1 MDDIQN
7 NNNIENNNIDNSI
20 PQPDAQDNNQ
30 LSNEQYSVRFDIPDD
45 EPALSPEEEEK
56 ARLKMEREK
65 KKQRFN
71 RSVKRRRVVNALMG
85 FIVFCVLL
93 GALSGFSIIKV
104 ILSKTD
110 VELDTS
116 DLRSSDSSLIY
127 DDQGEQIAIVGSES
141 RISYTYGSLPQNV
154 VDAFVAVEDSRF
166 FEHTGFDVP
175 RFAKAFLENIKSL
188 SFAQGGSTLTMQVIK
203 NTYFAVDTIAE
214 KGIDRKVQEIYY
226 ALKIN
231 NIVSK
236 EKIFELYV
244 NKVNFGANARGIQ
257 VASQYYFGKD
267 CTELNTVEAAM
278 LAGIINAPNQ
288 NNPYY
293 HLDECTKRTR
303 EVLRQMKNHGYIT
316 EDEYQYNCSIHLEN
330 LLKGKAEKPYG
341 TGVTVDYQAYVDVV
355 LAECVDVYNINP
367 YNTAVRIYT
376 GMNKNVQQ
384 YCDELSRGNIIEFPN
399 DYANISLVLL
409 QNYTGLIVGLCG
421 GRDYDGVKM
430 FNYAYD
436 NRVNPGSTAKGFVTY
451 PMAFEY
457 TGLGTNYYMEDG
469 PMTWAGSSYLI
480 TEDGGYAGDVSAQ
493 RAFTSSYNVCA
504 IKMFRWVCETVGIE
518 TIKDYM
524 QSIGID
530 KSVCNGI
537 NEQYAIGEQNFLASP
552 IQMAA
557 GESVILSKGLYTQP
571 HTITRIEFINSTEEP
586 IVASPTQTQA
596 LSEGAAWLT
605 RYMQQVNVN
614 GNSTAS
620 DWRPNG
626 RLAEIK
632 SSKYIAYG
640 KTGTS
645 LYDKTIRRKYKY
657 PRSAAKDWLMIG
669 GTNDY
674 SFAFWMGFDTGQHID
689 ETTYIS
695 SEYKATRNDG
705 KTVRGLLEV
714 AYETFGAPINANNK
728 PSSVTTI
735 SHVRGLYPYTTAP
748 DYCDPSNIVTSYI
761 LASNVT
767 TASYESTAEIK
778 SLNSFTANY
787 NEKKKNVT
795 VAWSDYPDPSALVVA
810 EKTKDMVFRN
820 KTYTGA
826 RGFDRSWIDGVVMY
840 CVDITNTTTGETKY
854 YTSESPQA
862 TYALKNDTDEDIIYD
877 VVGYYAYSA
886 ANLRS
891 NSITVK
897 VTVPGKHVEPEP
909 VDPDPV
915 DPVDSVDPINNFMH
929 FNF

>member
-1 MDDIQN
+1 MDDIQVN
-7 NNNIENNNIDNSI
+7 NDNIEN
-20 PQPDAQDNNQ
+20 
-30 LSNEQYSVRFDIPDD
+30 LSETPVST
-45 EPALSPEEEEK
+45 PEEDEK
-56 ARLKMEREK
+56 IKLQMKKEK
-65 KKQRFN
+65 QKQRYQ
-71 RSVKRRRVVNALMG
+71 RSVKRRKVVNALMG
-85 FIVFCVLL
+85 FVVFCVLL
-93 GALSGFSIIKV
+93 GALSGVSIIKV

-110 VELDTS
+110 VVLDTS
-116 DLRSSDSSLIY
+116 DLRSHDSSLIY

-141 RISYTYGSLPQNV
+141 RISYPYGSLPQSV

-226 ALKIN
+226 SLKIN
-231 NIVSK
+231 NIVTK

-267 CTELNTVEAAM
+267 CTELTTVEAAM
-278 LAGIINAPNQ
+278 LAGIINAPNL

-293 HLDECTKRTR
+293 HLDECTKRTK
-303 EVLRQMKNHGYIT
+303 EVLYQMKNHGYIT
-316 EDEYQYNCSIHLEN
+316 EDEYAYNCSIKLEN
-330 LLKGKAEKPYG
+330 LLNGKSDKQFG
-341 TGVTVDYQAYVDVV
+341 TGTTVDYQAYIDVV

-367 YNTAVRIYT
+367 YNTPVRIYT
-376 GMNKNVQQ
+376 GMNKHVQE
-384 YCDELSRGNIIEFPN
+384 YCDELSRGNIINFPN
-399 DYANISLVLL
+399 GYANVSVVLL

-436 NRVNPGSTAKGFVTY
+436 NRVNPGSTAKGILTY
-451 PMAFEY
+451 PLAFEY
-457 TGLGTNYYMEDG
+457 TGLGTNYYSEDG

-480 TEDGGYAGDVSAQ
+480 TEDGGYQGDVSAQ

-504 IKMFRWVCETVGIE
+504 VKLFRWVAETVGVE
-518 TIKDYM
+518 TIKEYM
-524 QSIGID
+524 KNIGID
-530 KSVCNGI
+530 ASVYNGV

-557 GESVILSKGLYTQP
+557 AESVILSNGLYTQP

-586 IVASPTQTQA
+586 IDAQPAQTQV
-596 LSEGAAWLT
+596 LSDGAAWLT
-605 RYMQQVNVN
+605 RYLQQVSVN

-620 DWRPNG
+620 DWKPNG
-626 RLAEIK
+626 RLQEIK
-632 SSKYIAYG
+632 SSKYTVYG

-645 LYDKTIRRKYKY
+645 LYDKRIRRKYKY

-695 SEYKATRNDG
+695 SEYKKSRNDG
-705 KTVRGLLEV
+705 KTARGLLEA
-714 AYETFGAPINANNK
+714 AYEAFGAPKNANNK
-728 PSSVTTI
+728 PSSVISI
-735 SHVRGLYPYTTAP
+735 SHIRGIYPYTTP
-748 DYCDPSNIVTSYI
+748 PEYCDPAYIATSYI
-761 LASNVT
+761 LAGNGSFAT
-767 TASYESTAEIK
+767 YESNAEIQ
-778 SLNSFTANY
+778 SINSFTATY
-787 NEKKKNVT
+787 NETSKVLNC
-795 VAWSDYPDPSALVVA
+795 AWAAYPDASALVIA
-810 EKTKDMVFRN
+810 EETKEMVYRN

-826 RGFDRSWIDGVVMY
+826 RGFDRSWIDGVVTY
-840 CVDITNTTTGETKY
+840 SCDITNTETGETNY
-854 YTSESPQA
+854 YSSGLANASYTI
-862 TYALKNDTDEDIIYD
+862 KNDTDHDIVYE

-886 ANLRS
+886 VGIRS
-891 NSITVK
+891 NCITVR
-897 VTVPGKHVEPEP
+897 VTVPGRHPTP
-909 VDPDPV
+909 PDPNPDDPV
-915 DPVDSVDPINNFMH
+915 DPVDPVDPGDEGDALIFDY